1 MAQQLHYH
9 VLDMEAMAAQLT
21 ADSLLTDM
29 THPGPDFND
38 TGGAFLFFLLS
49 MFSRFSLGELDML
62 SAGHAVAMHALADNE
77 LSQ

>member
-29 THPGPDFND
+29 THPGPDFMIQVEP
-38 TGGAFLFFLLS
+38 FFS
-49 MFSRFSLGELDML
+49 SYYQCFRDSPWVSWTC
-62 SAGHAVAMHALADNE
+62 
-77 LSQ
+77 